1 LYALNAV
8 LPAIRSPGA
17 GLVVISPQLP
27 GFSKDMNT
35 KQNLDFDIL
44 YDSGNQ
50 TAEMFGIMMRLPDEL
65 IAVYKK
71 LSVDLVRF
79 NGDNL
84 WRLPV
89 PARFVIDRG
98 GIVLAVE
105 ADPDYTTRPE
115 PDDTVAA
122 LRALA

>member
-1 LYALNAV
+1 LNAV
-8 LPAIRSPGA
+8 LPTIRSLGS

-27 GFSKDMNT
+27 AFLKDLKA

-44 YDSGNQ
+44 HDAGNQ
-50 TAEMFGIMMRLPDEL
+50 TAEVFGIMMRLPDEL
-65 IAVYKK
+65 IEVYKK
-71 LSVDLVRF
+71 LGVDLPRF

-89 PARFVIDRG
+89 PTRFVIDRG
-98 GIVLAVE
+98 GIVRAVE

-115 PDDTVAA
+115 PEETLAA
-122 LRALA
+122 LQAL

>member
-1 LYALNAV
+1 LNAV
-8 LPAIRSPGA
+8 LPTIRSLSS

-27 GFSKDMNT
+27 AFLKDLKA

-44 YDSGNQ
+44 HDAGNQ
-50 TAEMFGIMMRLPDEL
+50 TAEAFGIMMRLPDEL
-65 IAVYKK
+65 IEVYKK
-71 LSVDLVRF
+71 LGVDLPRF

-98 GIVLAVE
+98 GVVRAVE

-115 PDDTVAA
+115 PEETVAA
-122 LRALA
+122 LRALT

>member
-1 LYALNAV
+1 LNAV
-8 LPAIRSPGA
+8 LPTIRSLGA
-17 GLVVISPQLP
+17 GLVVISPQVP
-27 GFSKDMNT
+27 SFSKDMHT
-35 KQNLDFDIL
+35 KQSLEFDIL
-44 YDSGNQ
+44 HDSGNQ
-50 TAEMFGIMMRLPDEL
+50 TIEMFGIMMRLPDEL

-71 LSVDLVRF
+71 LGVDLVRF

-89 PARFVIDRG
+89 PARFIIDRG
-98 GIVLAVE
+98 GIVRSVE

-115 PDDTVAA
+115 PDETLAA

>member
-1 LYALNAV
+1 MNAV
-8 LPAIRSPGA
+8 LPTIRSLGA

-27 GFSKDMNT
+27 SFSKDMHT
-35 KQNLDFDIL
+35 KQSLEFDIL
-44 YDSGNQ
+44 HDFGNQ
-50 TAEMFGIMMRLPDEL
+50 TIEMFGIMMRLPDEL

-71 LSVDLVRF
+71 LGVDLVRF

-89 PARFVIDRG
+89 PARFIIDRG
-98 GIVLAVE
+98 GIVRAVE

-115 PDDTVAA
+115 PDETLAA

>member
-1 LYALNAV
+1 MNAV
-8 LPAIRSPGA
+8 RPTIRSLGA
-17 GLVVISPQLP
+17 GIVVISPQLP
-27 GFSKDMNT
+27 RVSKDMRTRNKAWSST
-35 KQNLDFDIL
+35 VL

-50 TAEMFGIMMRLPDEL
+50 TAETFGIMMRLPDEL

-71 LSVDLVRF
+71 LGIDLVRF
-79 NGDNL
+79 NGDDL

-89 PARFVIDRG
+89 PARFVIGRG
-98 GIVLAVE
+98 AIVRAVE

-115 PDDTVAA
+115 PEEALAA